1 MFQAA
6 MSCFTFFYV
15 GTPDGQTLFCDGCR
29 ETKLEKK
36 KMMKE
41 AVSCRNA
48 RKPNSFF
55 RNQHTNLLITSDSR
69 NGLWLLQ
76 FC

>member
-36 KMMKE
+36 KNDE
-41 AVSCRNA
+41 RG
-48 RKPNSFF
+48 SF
-55 RNQHTNLLITSDSR
+55 
-69 NGLWLLQ
+69 LQ
-76 FC
+76 KC